1 MITIFEKVAEDVA
14 KFLLIY
20 IFVFLPFCFSFWIMF
35 GGASIEAFGTMDKLM
50 FTVFRMFVVDDY
62 PFDEMH
68 SHDFVMTYLFVG
80 MNFLIC
86 AIIFMNL
93 MIALLSDS
101 FQRIYDNA
109 HSVALL
115 QQADSIMGMELYNLD
130 KDKLLEFAEL
140 LAVQGDGAGTGTEDL
155 RIIFVLFEV

>member
-1 MITIFEKVAEDVA
+1 MRRLSFFVLFLMLIFFIFFEFKYLRAFRQLGPMITIFAKVAEDVA

-35 GGASIEAFGTMDKLM
+35 GGASIESFATMDQLM

-68 SHDFVMTYLFVG
+68 AHDYVMSYIFVG
-80 MNFLIC
+80 VNFLVC

-93 MIALLSDS
+93 MSKNCALP
-101 FQRIYDNA
+101 
-109 HSVALL
+109 
-115 QQADSIMGMELYNLD
+115 
-130 KDKLLEFAEL
+130 
-140 LAVQGDGAGTGTEDL
+140 
-155 RIIFVLFEV
+155 